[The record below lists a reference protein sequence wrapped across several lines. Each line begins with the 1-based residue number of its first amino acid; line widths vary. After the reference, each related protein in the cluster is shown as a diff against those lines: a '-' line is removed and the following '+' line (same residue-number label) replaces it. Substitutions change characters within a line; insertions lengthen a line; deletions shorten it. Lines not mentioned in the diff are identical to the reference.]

1 LNSWITRG
9 RKSIAAVGIDAMV
22 MRPCC
27 FGPMSPEARIEDSSS
42 LITRRNRGSSSRPI
56 VVGETPRRDR
66 SSSGAPSD
74 ASRAWILRDTSKV
87 AIVSPSRVPGADVDY
102 LFAQV
107 RVEQRLVDTSPNCGN
122 MIAGVGPFAIEAGMV
137 SAQDGE
143 TRVRIFN
150 VNTGK
155 LIEAKVATPGRQVV
169 YDGNASIDGVPGTA
183 APIHL
188 AFLGAAG
195 SKTGKLLP
203 TGRPLDRVDGIEISC
218 VDAAMPVV
226 LIRASDLGKTGYEK
240 PAEFSADREFMR
252 RLEALRIE
260 AGKLMGI
267 PDAADRVIPKPVLI
281 APPANGGTISAR
293 YFMPHSCHAAL
304 AITGSVAV
312 ATAAVTPGTLAH
324 AIVGDHALPVMFGI
338 EHPSGRLEVT
348 LDHHPDY
355 VEPAAYVVRTAR
367 RLFEGHVLVKASEI
381 YLASSTAA

>member
-1 LNSWITRG
+1 MEILRG
-9 RKSIAAVGIDAMV
+9 GSIVDDLIRIPCV
-22 MRPCC
+22 LMRGGTSK
-27 FGPMSPEARIEDSSS
+27 GPYFIASDLPTQIEAR
-42 LITRRNRGSSSRPI
+42 
-56 VVGETPRRDR
+56 DR
-66 SSSGAPSD
+66 VLVSAMGAGNLLEIDGIGGGHP
-74 ASRAWILRDTSKV
+74 LTSKV

-203 TGRPLDRVDGIEISC
+203 TGRPLDRVNGIEVSC

-226 LIRASDLGKTGYEK
+226 LIRASDLGKTGYET

-281 APPANGGTISAR
+281 APPAKGGTISAR